1 MLGSSEAPSD
11 PTPRAQKSSRSGV
24 RIGRNARASSKRA
37 AAGRRSL
44 SLRLFSSLPF
54 DRRCCSLSCSFL
66 FFPPPLS
73 PFFSLLLQLT
83 GLRRGHVRDLARPA
97 LDDQVRRLA
106 DCAGLLRERQRRAR
120 LGRLKVDVVVLLVG
134 RLFSFRFCFVF
145 VIQRRRMYLE
155 RERCVRRTGGEK
167 RGRSGGDSLFFFPI
181 FRFSFFFSIGLRSGR
196 GTALRCFFARS
207 ERTAVGEKLQSSPPL
222 SPAFSW
228 GGLRGQHAKTR
239 SLLSRTIFS
248 SLEREP
254 SA

>member
-54 DRRCCSLSCSFL
+54 DRRRCSLSCSFL
-66 FFPPPLS
+66 FFPPPSLSLSLSLS
-73 PFFSLLLQLT
+73 PSFSLLLQLT

-167 RGRSGGDSLFFFPI
+167 RGRSGGDSLFFFPF
-181 FRFSFFFSIGLRSGR
+181 FRFSFFF
-196 GTALRCFFARS
+196 
-207 ERTAVGEKLQSSPPL
+207 Q
-222 SPAFSW
+222 
-228 GGLRGQHAKTR
+228 
-239 SLLSRTIFS
+239 
-248 SLEREP
+248 
-254 SA
+254 

>member
-1 MLGSSEAPSD
+1 MLSLFLCLEAQRHLQIQRP
-11 PTPRAQKSSRSGV
+11 
-24 RIGRNARASSKRA
+24 GRKKARA
-37 AAGRRSL
+37 AGSGLGGTRGHLQSERRLAGEASLSDFFRRSL
-44 SLRLFSSLPF
+44 SIDAAAPFLALSFSSPP
-54 DRRCCSLSCSFL
+54 LS
-66 FFPPPLS
+66 LS

-181 FRFSFFFSIGLRSGR
+181 FRFSFFF
-196 GTALRCFFARS
+196 
-207 ERTAVGEKLQSSPPL
+207 Q
-222 SPAFSW
+222 
-228 GGLRGQHAKTR
+228 
-239 SLLSRTIFS
+239 
-248 SLEREP
+248 
-254 SA
+254 